1 MKTFLILGGGT
12 AGTMMANS
20 MSKKLDPHDWKV
32 VLVDKD
38 KNHYYQPGFLFIPFG
53 TYTPQ
58 EVVKPKTNFFPSNVE
73 VIWSEIIEIKPDE
86 NKVVLAEDDK
96 VISYDI
102 LVVAT
107 GVDIRPDQTEN
118 LDGAGWYQNIFDFY
132 TYEGS
137 VKLAEALKRFEGGN
151 LVVNVTEMPVKCPV
165 APLEFVFLADDY
177 LRKRGI
183 REKTEL
189 IYATPLP
196 GAFTK
201 PRASELLGHMFEE
214 RGITLESDYA
224 IGSVDDKRNVI
235 SSYDDREIPYDL
247 LVSVPTNMGM
257 QAIEDSGIGDDLNYI
272 EVDKFTL
279 QSTRWP
285 NMFAVGDVNNI
296 PASKAGSVS
305 HFQHEI
311 VVHNIMKYIKGQPID
326 QHFDGHSLC
335 YIESGKDK
343 AILIDFNYE
352 VEPVEG
358 TYPVP
363 GVGPFSLLRETK
375 INHLGKLAFKQMY
388 WAMMKG
394 INVPLPSKMTKAGKK
409 I

>member
-137 VKLAEALKRFEGGN
+137 VKLAEALKRFE
-151 LVVNVTEMPVKCPV
+151 
-165 APLEFVFLADDY
+165 A
-177 LRKRGI
+177 
-183 REKTEL
+183 
-189 IYATPLP
+189 
-196 GAFTK
+196 
-201 PRASELLGHMFEE
+201 
-214 RGITLESDYA
+214 A
-224 IGSVDDKRNVI
+224 IWW
-235 SSYDDREIPYDL
+235 
-247 LVSVPTNMGM
+247 
-257 QAIEDSGIGDDLNYI
+257 
-272 EVDKFTL
+272 
-279 QSTRWP
+279 ST
-285 NMFAVGDVNNI
+285 
-296 PASKAGSVS
+296 
-305 HFQHEI
+305 
-311 VVHNIMKYIKGQPID
+311 
-326 QHFDGHSLC
+326 
-335 YIESGKDK
+335 
-343 AILIDFNYE
+343 
-352 VEPVEG
+352 
-358 TYPVP
+358 
-363 GVGPFSLLRETK
+363 
-375 INHLGKLAFKQMY
+375 
-388 WAMMKG
+388 
-394 INVPLPSKMTKAGKK
+394 
-409 I
+409 